1 MHSYIYTGTEPRVL
15 TGLIHTTNAWHSPA
29 SGDPSELAE
38 GQTVE
43 VEPGDGVRTEDPYL
57 HPFLDEVIETPDPD
71 SKEPADA
78 PTRRRK
84 PRRGQSPTPDPESPA
99 DPTPAGAGDE
109 TNGDAD

>member
-15 TGLIHTTNAWHSPA
+15 TGLIHCTNAWHSPA
-29 SGDPSELAE
+29 SGNPSELID

-43 VEPGDGVRTEDPYL
+43 VEPGDTVRTEDPYL
-57 HPFLDEVIETPDPD
+57 HPLLDEVTEVPDLET
-71 SKEPADA
+71 KEPAER
-78 PTRRRK
+78 PVRVRK
-84 PRRGQSPTPDPESPA
+84 PRKGQSPTPDPESPA